1 MKALAPRIG
10 RSLPQVN
17 LHRNI
22 VDPQALSRCY
32 AAAMLKRPV
41 ARLADVARAA
51 GVSLSTASRALA
63 DLEIVLPATRRKV
76 SEAARILGYVP
87 HGAARALASRRSRT
101 VGTVVPTLD
110 NPIFARSAQALQRAL
125 ADAGYTLLVASHEYD
140 AATELDVT
148 LALVERGVDGLVF
161 VGTDHSPELYQFL
174 ARSGIPFELTWALD
188 PDRHHHC
195 IGFSNRL
202 GAIRVTR
209 HLIEL
214 GHRDFA
220 LISGHTRHNDRARER
235 AAGVREALAAHGLTV
250 PAHRY
255 VETAF
260 SIASGRAA
268 LARILDRDATPT
280 AIACGNDLLA
290 FGAMLECAARDLAV
304 PRDVS
309 IAGFDD
315 IELAAEVAPPL
326 TTIHIPSA
334 DIGRRAAER
343 LLARLA
349 GRRVPRVEELPVDLI
364 VRGSTGPAPVRARS
378 RGRRP
383 VPGAKGRATGA

>member
-1 MKALAPRIG
+1 MQRKPT
-10 RSLPQVN
+10 
-17 LHRNI
+17 
-22 VDPQALSRCY
+22 
-32 AAAMLKRPV
+32 

-63 DLEIVLPATRRKV
+63 DLAIVHPATRRKV
-76 SEAARILGYVP
+76 GDAARILGYVP

-101 VGTVVPTLD
+101 IGTVVPTLD

-125 ADAGYTLLVASHEYD
+125 AEAGYTLLVASHEYD

-161 VGTDHSPELYQFL
+161 VGTDHSPELFEFL

-195 IGFSNRL
+195 VGFSNRL
-202 GAIRVTR
+202 GAILVTR
-209 HLIEL
+209 HLVEL
-214 GHRDFA
+214 GHREFA

-235 AAGVREALAAHGLTV
+235 TAGVREALAAHGLSV
-250 PAHRY
+250 ADHRY

-268 LARILDRDATPT
+268 AARILDADAAPT

-290 FGAMLECAARDLAV
+290 FGAMLECAARGLAV

-309 IAGFDD
+309 VAGFDD

-334 DIGRRAAER
+334 EIGRRAALR

-349 GRRVPRVEELPVDLI
+349 GRRVVRVEESPVELI
-364 VRGSTGPAPVRARS
+364 VRGSTGPAPPRGRGGAS
-378 RGRRP
+378 RGA
-383 VPGAKGRATGA
+383 VGRSTGA

>member
-1 MKALAPRIG
+1 MMKKPA
-10 RSLPQVN
+10 
-17 LHRNI
+17 
-22 VDPQALSRCY
+22 
-32 AAAMLKRPV
+32 

-63 DLEIVLPATRRKV
+63 DPTLVQARTRKKV
-76 SEAARILGYVP
+76 DEAARILGYVP

-110 NPIFARSAQALQRAL
+110 NPIFARAAQALQRAL
-125 ADAGYTLLVASHEYD
+125 AAAGYTLLVASHEYD
-140 AATELDVT
+140 ADTEFDVT

-161 VGTDHSPELYQFL
+161 VGTDHSPRLYQFL
-174 ARSGIPFELTWALD
+174 AQSGIPFELTWALD

-195 IGFSNRL
+195 VGFSNRL
-202 GAIRVTR
+202 GAIHITR

-214 GHRDFA
+214 GHREFA
-220 LISGHTRHNDRARER
+220 LISGYTEHNDRARER
-235 AAGVREALAAHGLTV
+235 SAGVREALAAHGLV
-250 PAHRY
+250 LAAHRY
-255 VETAF
+255 VETGF

-268 LARILDRDATPT
+268 LAKILSRTPAPT

-290 FGAMLECAARDLAV
+290 FGAMLECAARGLPV
-304 PRDVS
+304 PRAMSV
-309 IAGFDD
+309 AGFDD

-343 LLARLA
+343 LLARFA
-349 GRRVPRVEELPVDLI
+349 GRRVARIEEAPVDLI
-364 VRGSTGPAPVRARS
+364 VRGSTGPVP
-378 RGRRP
+378 RGRTR
-383 VPGAKGRATGA
+383 RTG